1 MIPPTYIGMI
11 ICEMDQVT
19 AKSEFPLRKIE
30 DVPFMNVYDVS
41 LDETL
46 FDISDIIEKRKQNS
60 FLKLVL

>member
-46 FDISDIIEKRKQNS
+46 FDISDIIEKRKQG
-60 FLKLVL
+60 L

>member
-1 MIPPTYIGMI
+1 M
-11 ICEMDQVT
+11 CEMDQVT

-46 FDISDIIEKRKQNS
+46 FDISDIIEKRKQG
-60 FLKLVL
+60 L